1 MVKVYSSRSPV
12 PIEIKRF
19 TFSGGEKHIKLL
31 EPVTS
36 NTLEIH
42 AHLTSSDT
50 IFELILTVDALRRMY
65 PGHHLSLFCPYLP
78 YARQDRVMVPGE
90 PLSVRVMCDLIN
102 SLDFD
107 RVTVADVHSDVSM
120 ALLNRVVNIHV
131 KDLLRD
137 SGIPMVSCILVAP
150 DAGALKKVGS
160 VAKELK
166 LPMLSADKIRDVTD
180 GSIKETVVYF
190 NETTDKDF
198 LIVDDICDGG
208 RTFIELAKK
217 LRRLTTGKIFLYV
230 THGIFSQGLEPFKG
244 LIDQIFVAY
253 PFPGVDL
260 SDSLITQIHNQDFMK
275 G

>member
-1 MVKVYSSRSPV
+1 MEFKS
-12 PIEIKRF
+12 F

-31 EPVTS
+31 HPAMSDTF
-36 NTLEIH
+36 EIH
-42 AHLTSSDT
+42 THLTSSDA
-50 IFELILTVDALRRMY
+50 IFELILMVDALRRTC
-65 PGHHLSLFCPYLP
+65 PISQRLSLFCPYLP

-102 SLDFD
+102 SLKFD

-120 ALLNRVVNIHV
+120 ALLDRVANIDV

-137 SGIPMVSCILVAP
+137 SGIPMDSCILVAP

-160 VAKELK
+160 VAKHLE
-166 LPMLSADKIRDVTD
+166 LPMVRADKIRDVTD

-190 NETTDKDF
+190 NQTTDKDF

-217 LRRLTTGKIFLYV
+217 LRPLTTSKVFLYV
-230 THGIFSQGLEPFKG
+230 THGIFSQGLAPFKG
-244 LIDQIFVAY
+244 LIDKIFVAY

-260 SDSLITQIHNQDFMK
+260 SDPLIMQIHNQDFMK